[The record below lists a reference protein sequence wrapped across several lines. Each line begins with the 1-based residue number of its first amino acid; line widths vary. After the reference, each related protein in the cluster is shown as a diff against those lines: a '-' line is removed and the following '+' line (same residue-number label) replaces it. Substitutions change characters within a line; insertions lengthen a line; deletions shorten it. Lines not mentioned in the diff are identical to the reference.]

1 MTDTVAAY
9 PVTFLPH
16 PASLLILLFSRS
28 VVSDSLRPH
37 RLQHARL
44 HLLIN
49 PDFVQVSIGFRG
61 GWTLPTSL
69 GDKF

>member
-1 MTDTVAAY
+1 MTDTIAAY
-9 PVTFLPH
+9 PITFLPQ
-16 PASLLILLFSRS
+16 PASLLTLLFSRS

-44 HLLIN
+44 PLLIN
-49 PDFVQVSIGFRG
+49 PDFVQVSLGIRG
-61 GWTLPTSL
+61 GWPLPTSL